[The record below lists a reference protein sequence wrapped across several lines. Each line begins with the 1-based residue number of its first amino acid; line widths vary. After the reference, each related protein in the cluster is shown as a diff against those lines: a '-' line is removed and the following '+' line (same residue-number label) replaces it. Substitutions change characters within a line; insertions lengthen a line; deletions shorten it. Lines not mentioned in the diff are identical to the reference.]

1 MSAIV
6 HQGKL
11 MNSKRMAVP
20 TKVLCVGR
28 NYVDHIEELNNVI
41 PDAMVVFNK
50 PSTSVTSSLSS
61 FHQEALHYEAEIC
74 FIVENGEYSAVGLGL
89 DLTKREL
96 QSSLKAKGLPW
107 ERAKAFDGSAVF
119 SRFLPTDNLDL
130 TDLNL
135 ELFINCVRV
144 QKGHVEQMLYSPES
158 ILKELSLYTT
168 LLDGDVVMTGTPK
181 GVGEV
186 HRGDIFL
193 GRLKCGEVTLIE
205 IEWIAS

>member
-1 MSAIV
+1 MSSV
-6 HQGKL
+6 VDQEQL
-11 MNSKRMAVP
+11 MNSKRTAVP

-28 NYVDHIEELNNVI
+28 NYVDHIEELNNAI

-74 FIVENGEYSAVGLGL
+74 FIVENGQYSAVGLGL

-96 QSSLKAKGLPW
+96 QSHLKSKGLPW

-119 SRFLPTDNLDL
+119 SRFVPTDNLDL
-130 TDLNL
+130 ADSNL

-144 QKGHVEQMLYSPES
+144 QKGHVEQMLYSPSAVLE
-158 ILKELSLYTT
+158 ELSSYTT

-193 GRLKCGEVTLIE
+193 GRLKCGEATLIE
-205 IEWIAS
+205 IEWVAS

>member
-1 MSAIV
+1 
-6 HQGKL
+6 
-11 MNSKRMAVP
+11 MNSKRTATP
-20 TKVLCVGR
+20 SKVLCVGR
-28 NYVDHIEELNNVI
+28 NYVDHIEELNNAI
-41 PDAMVVFNK
+41 PDSMVVFNK
-50 PSTSVTSSLSS
+50 PNTSVTSSLSS

-74 FIVENGEYSAVGLGL
+74 FIVENGQYSAVGLGL
-89 DLTKREL
+89 DLTKRKL

-119 SRFLPTDNLDL
+119 SRFVPTDNLDL

-144 QKGHVEQMLYSPES
+144 QKGHVEHMLYSPQT
-158 ILKELSLYTT
+158 ILEELSSYTT

-193 GRLKCGEVTLIE
+193 GRLKCGDTTLIE
-205 IEWIAS
+205 IEWVAS

>member
-1 MSAIV
+1 MSSV
-6 HQGKL
+6 VDQEQL
-11 MNSKRMAVP
+11 MNSKRTATP

-28 NYVDHIEELNNVI
+28 NYVDHIEELNNAI
-41 PDAMVVFNK
+41 PDSMVVFNK

-74 FIVENGEYSAVGLGL
+74 FIVEDGQYSAVGLGL

-119 SRFLPTDNLDL
+119 SRFVPTDNLDL
-130 TDLNL
+130 ADLNL

-144 QKGHVEQMLYSPES
+144 QKGHVEQMLYSPQI
-158 ILKELSLYTT
+158 ILEELSSYTT

-181 GVGEV
+181 GVGAV

-193 GRLKCGEVTLIE
+193 GRLKCGDTTLIE
-205 IEWIAS
+205 IEWVAS